1 MTNSTKL
8 ARLSH
13 RPSRVKMTTGDF
25 IEDSLYHPKY
35 GYFSQQVEIFQPE
48 NHLIIII
55 LKILTNLWIPGINH
69 MKDTT

>member
-1 MTNSTKL
+1 
-8 ARLSH
+8 
-13 RPSRVKMTTGDF
+13 MTTGDF

-48 NHLIIII
+48 NRLIIII